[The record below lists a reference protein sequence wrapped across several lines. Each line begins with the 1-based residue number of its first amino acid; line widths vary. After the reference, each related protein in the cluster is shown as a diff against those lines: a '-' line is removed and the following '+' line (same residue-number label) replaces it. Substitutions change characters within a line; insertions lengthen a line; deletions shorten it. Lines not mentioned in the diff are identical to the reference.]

1 MKAYLILTLMF
12 VVLMVLGG
20 TTGGGGGGGGC
31 CSGGC
36 GRREGFLPEGGVG
49 SSYKFGGEL
58 YGNDTVPNLGN
69 PPRIQGAFHSASVE
83 GWPGVQFNPAAA
95 ISVAGRGPITGIPNA
110 WTGSS
115 SHY

>member
-12 VVLMVLGG
+12 VVLMIFGG
-20 TTGGGGGGGGC
+20 TTMGGGGGC
-31 CSGGC
+31 SGGC
-36 GRREGFLPEGGVG
+36 GCREGFLPEGGVG

-58 YGNDTVPNLGN
+58 YGNDTVPNLGD
-69 PPRIQGAFHSASVE
+69 PPRIQGAFHSESVE

-95 ISVAGRGPITGIPNA
+95 ISVTGRGPITGIPNA
-110 WTGSS
+110 WTTGSS